1 MPPPPPPS
9 GNFGQPPAAPGNNPK
24 ALWAMISGIFSL
36 LCCGPL
42 GILALVLGLSAKK
55 EIQASGG
62 AQTGGGMATAGI
74 VLVKF
79 WLHISAEEQL
89 RRFKER
95 EKTPWKQHKITDEDW
110 RNREKWD
117 GYEAAVNE
125 MVARTSTE
133 YAPWTVVA
141 ANDKRAARI
150 EVVRTV
156 SGRLGTALGD

>member
-9 GNFGQPPAAPGNNPK
+9 GNFGQPPAAPGNSPK

-74 VLVKF
+74 VLGSLALV
-79 WLHISAEEQL
+79 W
-89 RRFKER
+89 
-95 EKTPWKQHKITDEDW
+95 
-110 RNREKWD
+110 
-117 GYEAAVNE
+117 
-125 MVARTSTE
+125 M
-133 YAPWTVVA
+133 VVA
-141 ANDKRAARI
+141 AILYATGILAFNFNAS
-150 EVVRTV
+150 T
-156 SGRLGTALGD
+156 SP